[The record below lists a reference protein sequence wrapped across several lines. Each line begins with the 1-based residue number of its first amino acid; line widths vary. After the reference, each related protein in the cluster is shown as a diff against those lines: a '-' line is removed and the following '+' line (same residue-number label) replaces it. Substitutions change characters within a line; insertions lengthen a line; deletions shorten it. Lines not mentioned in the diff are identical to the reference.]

1 MTSFLIKI
9 LAYDKYS
16 CQHKIKKFSRIFCLL
31 KSAGKIN
38 TLPKTEKAHSAVTL
52 TAEYALCLN
61 VISVI
66 IVRIQQHGSLLL
78 Y

>member
-1 MTSFLIKI
+1 MTSSLVNI

-16 CQHKIKKFSRIFCLL
+16 CQQKIKNFPKFFVCL

-52 TAEYALCLN
+52 TAEYALFLN

-66 IVRIQQHGSLLL
+66 IVRIQ
-78 Y
+78 